1 MGKAVG
7 KLFLWCVGVMLF
19 FGALGFVANGMGLI
33 SYKFF
38 GPKWEDAKRDVFE
51 NTNSF
56 TKAKVQEAT
65 KYRLEY
71 LRSTD
76 PAERNAIK
84 STIAQSLA
92 DFDEDKYVKNDELRN
107 WIKNMK
113 TGSPE
118 PVPIE

>member
-1 MGKAVG
+1 MKSVG
-7 KLFLWCVGVMLF
+7 KLWLWIVGAMIF
-19 FGALGFVANGMGLI
+19 FGTLGFVANGMGLI

-71 LRSTD
+71 LRAKD
-76 PAERNAIK
+76 PVERNAIK
-84 STIAQSLA
+84 VTIAQSLA
-92 DFDEDKYVKNDELRN
+92 DFDEDKYVKNDELRE
-107 WIKNMK
+107 WISQMK